1 MEADYLMSVVTERY
15 SEMKIKSVYK
25 VYDSLVALADCSFEI
40 SRGKFTCLVGPS
52 GAGKSVLVS
61 LLAGYEKPDGGN
73 VMMDGKRVSRPG
85 PDRIVV
91 FQETALLPWK
101 TLLEN
106 TIFGPV
112 IQRRLSIEEATRKA
126 RILIDKSGLT
136 GFEMKYPYQ
145 LSGGMQRRA
154 ELIRALINEPRIM
167 LMDEPLRGLDAL
179 TRQIM
184 QEYVIKLYE
193 ETGMTILFI
202 TSEIDEAIYL
212 GDVVYFLTL
221 RPGKIKH
228 KITIDLPRPR
238 TYQILTSEKFFKH
251 RAEAIG
257 VVMGEV
263 KEHREVPL

>member
-1 MEADYLMSVVTERY
+1 MEADLLMTVVTSKY
-15 SEMKIKSVYK
+15 SEMQIKGVYK
-25 VYDSLVALADCSFEI
+25 VYNSLVALADCSFDI
-40 SRGKFTCLVGPS
+40 LRGKFTCLVGPS

-61 LLAGYEKPDGGN
+61 LLAGHESPDGGK
-73 VMMDGKRVSRPG
+73 VLMDGKPVSRPG

-101 TLLEN
+101 TLLQN

-112 IQRRLSIEEATRKA
+112 IQHRLSTEEATRKA

-136 GFEMKYPYQ
+136 GFEKKYPYQ

-167 LMDEPLRGLDAL
+167 LMDEPLRGLDAM

-184 QEYVIKLYE
+184 QEYVIKMYE

-212 GDVVYFLTL
+212 GDTVYFLSL
-221 RPGKIKH
+221 RPGRIKH
-228 KITIDLPRPR
+228 KMNIDLPRPR
-238 TYQILTSEKFFKH
+238 TYHVLTSDKFFSY
-251 RAEAIG
+251 RAEAVRVI
-257 VVMGEV
+257 MGEA
-263 KEHREVPL
+263 KESIA